1 MKQLYFLIFLMFFQF
16 ASAQKQDPRTD
27 RFNYEQQEII
37 VKLKD
42 DVSSGVTYSKQ
53 GKGMTSKNI
62 GELLRI
68 AEKVE
73 NSSVLFSKKSVE
85 ASLKRKQQQ
94 TSKRAARSRE
104 EKEKN
109 GYEEPEVIS
118 LKNIFLLKLKNKQEN
133 IEELIS
139 SLAENPDVEFA
150 EPNYRYSV
158 NDFTIDSEVFTE
170 EEVSRLKKV
179 ETSAVFAAPNDALY
193 AQQSNI
199 STVNLD
205 QVWES
210 GITGDS
216 TQVIAILDTGVDYTH
231 PDLEA
236 NSWINQ
242 AELEGVEGYD
252 DDGNGYVDDFYGWD
266 FINVDGEPLDDN
278 MHGTHVAGIA
288 GAIGNNEIGISGAA
302 WNVKLM
308 PVKVFQSN
316 GVGNASTIAQG
327 IDYAAQNGATVINMS
342 FGSYAESLTM
352 KAALDN
358 AYATAVLVA
367 SAGNNGLCIGPGLCP
382 NNLPSAPSY
391 PGAYTF
397 VLGVQDAAQ
406 YSNYDQDGSIYSG
419 YSNLLNYEIKA
430 PGSGI
435 LSTVPAGGY
444 RKLTGT
450 SMSAPLVAG
459 GIALYLNAK
468 PLDSKELLFGNLIN
482 TANGFVDF
490 KAAIEVIPTPELKVL
505 SAITKDTLSGQN
517 GNGFL
522 EPGEIIDI
530 LPLVKNYWGPTEDV
544 RVGIEFAEFEDITKA
559 EILISEISIGSI
571 TAYAE
576 LQDLT
581 QSLQIKLAEGLAN
594 NVNIKF
600 NLKVW
605 SGPNQEYLSSSEFV
619 INVKNSIL
627 LYGVISND
635 ITLTPDREYLVSDNL
650 IVNQNATLTIK
661 PGTTLH
667 ISDNKKISVI
677 DYARIDARGKKDSL
691 ITFINENNYWAALA
705 FESNS
710 YEKSVLNFVKISGMY
725 VPSNTYT
732 FGKTSNINASNILIT
747 NSHFSFGLNFP
758 SSSSLNKSN
767 IYDNICYQLGRVSSF
782 GSNNNYINNIPKWNT
797 EWAGLFISD
806 SDIQI
811 DSTIIY
817 NNSISFSCKLTGT
830 SNAFP
835 VYLGTSKPSEFR
847 REIQDA
853 LTSPNHSGLFNMDK
867 VSKIPFEENHGTVWK
882 ILINGKDAQDEYELM
897 DPVGVGTHEFQVYFN
912 RPMDT
917 LAAPQVSYGVREPYN
932 QKIISEKGTWSAD
945 GKIYTVN
952 HEVKIG
958 AADGINRI
966 RVQGARDLDYF
977 EIPVEDFRF
986 NMLVQSAG
994 SASSGFFA
1002 TADLGKISLDWE
1014 APSAELLEDV
1024 LGYNMYRHEALTD
1037 STFTDPVKINESL
1050 ISDITFTDFDVV
1062 EGETYYYQYKILRT
1076 NFEESDFSKTVS
1088 TSPLTSVLGDSNGD
1102 FSVNVLDLVQDVDH
1116 ILGNNPQP
1124 FIFKAADVNAD
1135 GSINVLDIVGTVD
1148 IINSPATSSYVASST
1163 NPDLPFY
1170 SNVPV
1175 GEAIFYWDGD
1185 DLFVESKH
1193 SIGGLQLAFEEGFQ
1207 YTLNSSLSNFEWSN
1221 YGQEESRIIMM
1232 YSFSGL
1238 AIAPGKTKLL
1248 TRLSSDSSLD
1258 IERAVTG
1265 TPDGLKLT
1273 PLYMDFELEEIEAP
1287 AQKDRLKIVKFYP
1300 NPTAGEV
1307 NLKYYLPQNMDLLN
1321 VSLYSMQGEVLFTD
1335 NTLKDT
1341 KGIGEKRF
1349 NFDDLRPGI
1358 YFFVLDAVRNGE
1370 VKQREVRK
1378 IIKV

>member
-1 MKQLYFLIFLMFFQF
+1 MKQLYFLIFLIVFQV

-27 RFNYEQQEII
+27 RFNYDQQEII

-42 DVSSGVTYSKQ
+42 DVSTGVTYRKQ

-62 GELLRI
+62 GELLGI

-73 NSSVLFSKKSVE
+73 NSSVLFSQKSVE

-94 TSKRAARSRE
+94 TSKLAARSRE

-109 GYEEPEVIS
+109 GYEEPDVIS

-139 SLAENPDVEFA
+139 SLAKNPDVEFA

-158 NDFTIDSEVFTE
+158 NDFTINSEILTE
-170 EEVSRLKKV
+170 EDLKKERKNEKMAAFV
-179 ETSAVFAAPNDALY
+179 APNDALY

-199 STVNLD
+199 AAVNLD
-205 QVWES
+205 KVWDS
-210 GITGDS
+210 GTTGDS
-216 TQVIAILDTGVDYTH
+216 SQIIAILDTGVDYTH

-236 NSWINQ
+236 NSWTNQ
-242 AELEGVEGYD
+242 AELEGVAGYD
-252 DDGNGYVDDFYGWD
+252 DDGNGYIDDIHGWD
-266 FINVDGEPLDDN
+266 FINLDGEPLDDN

-288 GAIGNNEIGISGAA
+288 GAVGNNELGIAGAA

-308 PVKVFQSN
+308 AVKVFQSN
-316 GVGNASTIAQG
+316 GVGNATTIAQG
-327 IDYAAQNGATVINMS
+327 IEYAANNGATVINMS
-342 FGSYAESLTM
+342 FGTYAESMTM
-352 KAALDN
+352 KAALEN
-358 AYATAVLVA
+358 AYATSVLVA
-367 SAGNNGLCIGPGLCP
+367 SAGNSGLCIGPGKCP
-382 NNLPSAPSY
+382 DGRYSSPLY
-391 PGAYTF
+391 PGAYTY
-397 VLGVQDAAQ
+397 VLGVKDAAG
-406 YSNYDQDGSIYSG
+406 YSNYDQDGPIYSG
-419 YSNLLNYEIKA
+419 YSNLLNYELKA

-435 LSTVPAGGY
+435 LSAVPGGGY

-459 GIALYLNAK
+459 GIALYLQNK
-468 PLDSKELLFGNLIN
+468 PEDSKELLFGNLIN
-482 TANGFVDF
+482 TAGSYVDF
-490 KAAIEVIPTPELKVL
+490 KAAIEVVPTPKLNVL
-505 SAITKDTLSGQN
+505 SAITKDTLTGQN
-517 GNGFL
+517 GNGYL
-522 EPGEIIDI
+522 EPGETIDI
-530 LPLVKNYWGPTEDV
+530 IPLVKNYWGPTEDV
-544 RVGIEFAEFEDITKA
+544 RVGIEFAEFEDPTKA
-559 EILISEISIGSI
+559 TILKSEIEIGSI

-581 QSLQIKLAEGLAN
+581 KSLQIKLAEGLAN

-605 SGPNQEYLSSSEFV
+605 SGPNQNYLTTSEYIV
-619 INVKNSIL
+619 NVKNSIL
-627 LYGVISND
+627 LSGI
-635 ITLTPDREYLVSDNL
+635 ITEDLTLYPDREYLVSGNL
-650 IVNQNATLTIK
+650 VIGQDATLTIM
-661 PGTTLH
+661 PGVKLYF
-667 ISDNKKISVI
+667 SDNTALKIDGFLIANGNKTERIYFLPESNFWNGIQILNDVEFRYCKFSGVWGANTPSIKNAKGLNIENCEFSNNYGPLVGKLGVNTSIIKSVI
-677 DYARIDARGKKDSL
+677 YE
-691 ITFINENNYWAALA
+691 NELNYWA
-705 FESNS
+705 
-710 YEKSVLNFVKISGMY
+710 
-725 VPSNTYT
+725 
-732 FGKTSNINASNILIT
+732 
-747 NSHFSFGLNFP
+747 P
-758 SSSSLNKSN
+758 SSSGINPTGFLNSN
-767 IYDNICYQLGRVSSF
+767 FISNKKELSVGNLASNVSNTIF
-782 GSNNNYINNIPKWNT
+782 FNNNGISLKASYGQNT
-797 EWAGLFISD
+797 T
-806 SDIQI
+806 I
-811 DSTIIY
+811 DMPI
-817 NNSISFSCKLTGT
+817 
-830 SNAFP
+830 
-835 VYLGTSKPSEFR
+835 YLGTSSEKLLDKYIFDFFDDSNYGLLY
-847 REIQDA
+847 INN
-853 LTSPNHSGLFNMDK
+853 LSP
-867 VSKIPFEENHGTVWK
+867 IPFEANHGIVWK
-882 ILINGKDAQDEYELM
+882 VLINGQDAQDEYELI
-897 DPVGVGTHEFQVYFN
+897 DPIGVGTHEFQVYFN

-917 LAAPQVSYGVREPYN
+917 LAAPQVSYGVREPYT
-932 QKIISEKGTWSAD
+932 QKIISEQGTWSAD

-966 RVQGARDLDYF
+966 RVQNARDLDYF

-1014 APSAELLEDV
+1014 EPSSELLEDV
-1024 LGYNMYRHEALTD
+1024 LGYNMYRYEALTD
-1037 STFTDPVKINESL
+1037 STFTEPVKINENL
-1050 ISDITFTDFDVV
+1050 INDITFTDFNVE

-1175 GEAIFYWDGD
+1175 GEATFYWDGD

-1221 YGQEESRIIMM
+1221 YGQEESRILMM

-1238 AIAPGKTKLL
+1238 SIAPGKTKLL

-1300 NPTAGEV
+1300 NPTAGEI

-1321 VSLYSMQGEVLFTD
+1321 VTIYSMQGEVLFTD
-1335 NTLKDT
+1335 NTLKNT
-1341 KGIGEKRF
+1341 KGIGEKQF

-1370 VKQREVRK
+1370 IKQREVRK